1 MALSIRFQS
10 KSGEFSQSVTSIQ
23 EPIAAAATGA
33 MRDAA
38 EIIKRDVRSEMKS
51 GGMSTRFTNAFRA
64 DAYPKGG
71 QSINAA
77 AHAYSKI
84 PFAGV
89 FEEGASISGKPLLW
103 LPIEA
108 NLPRGTT
115 IRSFRQGGGRLV
127 TIRRKSGPP
136 LLGAP
141 IGDNGRLVPVFV
153 GVPRVDVE
161 KKFSVA
167 RVMQSTANKIESL
180 YAKNL
185 KV

>member
-1 MALSIRFQS
+1 MALSIRFRS
-10 KSGEFSQSVTSIQ
+10 NAGEFARSINGIG

-38 EIIKRDVRSEMKS
+38 DIIKRDARAEMLA
-51 GGMSTRFTNAFRA
+51 GGMSSRFTNTFRA

-71 QSINAA
+71 RQSINAA

-84 PFAGV
+84 PYAGV
-89 FEEGASISGKPLLW
+89 FEEGARISGQPLLW
-103 LPIEA
+103 LPIEGRVPPGTR
-108 NLPRGTT
+108 PRN
-115 IRSFRQGGGRLV
+115 FRGRLV
-127 TIRRKSGPP
+127 TIRRLNGPP

-153 GVPRVDVE
+153 GVPNVDIE